1 MSDSKIKVLY
11 IAGFE
16 RSGSTIVNR
25 VLGQIDGFVAWG
37 ELRDIWQH
45 GIIENRNCT
54 CGALFRECPAWTKI
68 LDEAFGGINRVNAQK
83 MTELLQKTRAMVLPH
98 YFGVLTDKFFK
109 SSVEEYLNNL
119 ESLYRS
125 IQTTTGSKVIVDS
138 TKASWYGYVLGM
150 LPTIDLYVVH
160 IVRDPRGV
168 CYSLQ
173 QHKNKGE
180 PECQWYNP
188 VHASLS
194 WNLKNSAVEM
204 LLNCFPERYLR
215 ISYEDF
221 VQNPKTAVECL
232 LNLVQEQ
239 VTQLPFKDDHT
250 VNMSVDHIFAGS
262 PSSRSEIGAVKLRL
276 DEKWKTEIKPIDN
289 AIITLIETVTKL
301 ITYSDTP
308 KKPNCAKSSI

>member
-1 MSDSKIKVLY
+1 MSDSKVKVLY

-25 VLGQIDGFVAWG
+25 VLGQIEGFVAWG

-45 GIIENRNCT
+45 GIIENRRCT
-54 CGALFRECPAWTKI
+54 CGALFRECPAWTNI
-68 LDEAFGGINRVNAQK
+68 LDEAFGGIGQVDARE
-83 MTELLQKTRAMVLPH
+83 MTKLLQKTRARVLPH
-98 YFGVLTDKFFK
+98 YFGVLTEQFLK
-109 SSVEEYLNNL
+109 SSVEGYLKSL
-119 ESLYRS
+119 EKLYRT
-125 IQTTTGSKVIVDS
+125 IQDTTSSKVIVDS

-160 IVRDPRGV
+160 VVRDPRGV

-173 QHKNKGE
+173 QYKSKGE
-180 PECQWYNP
+180 PRCQWYNP

-204 LLNCFPERYLR
+204 LLNRSPERYLR

-221 VQNPKTAVECL
+221 VRNPKTAVESV
-232 LNLVQEQ
+232 LNLVREK
-239 VTQLPFKDDHT
+239 VTQLPFRDDST
-250 VNMSVDHIFAGS
+250 VEMGIDHIFAGS

-276 DEKWKTEIKPIDN
+276 DERWKNEMKAIDK
-289 AIITLIETVTKL
+289 AVVTKL
-301 ITYSDTP
+301 TWHCR
-308 KKPNCAKSSI
+308 KKYEYID

>member
-1 MSDSKIKVLY
+1 MSDTKIKVLY

-25 VLGQIDGFVAWG
+25 VLGQIEGFVAWG

-45 GIIENRNCT
+45 GIIENRRCT

-68 LDEAFGGINRVNAQK
+68 LDEAFGGISQVDARE
-83 MTELLQKTRAMVLPH
+83 MTKLLQKTRASILPH
-98 YFGVLTDKFFK
+98 YFGVFADEFLK
-109 SSVEEYLNNL
+109 SRVGEYLKSL
-119 ESLYRS
+119 ESLYRA
-125 IQTTTGSKVIVDS
+125 IQATTGSKVIVDS

-180 PECQWYNP
+180 PESQWYNP

-204 LLNCFPERYLR
+204 LLNSSPKCYLR

-221 VQNPKTAVECL
+221 VRDPKVAVESV
-232 LNLVQEQ
+232 LNLIQEK
-239 VTQLPFKDDHT
+239 VIQLPFRNDST
-250 VNMSVDHIFAGS
+250 VEMGVDHIFAGS
-262 PSSRSEIGAVKLRL
+262 PSSRSKTGAVKLQL
-276 DEKWKTEIKPIDN
+276 DERWKKKMKPTDR
-289 AIITLIETVTKL
+289 AVVTSFTLPL
-301 ITYSDTP
+301 L
-308 KKPNCAKSSI
+308 KKYGYLF

>member
-1 MSDSKIKVLY
+1 MSNSKVKVLY

-45 GIIENRNCT
+45 GIIENRRCT
-54 CGALFRECPAWTKI
+54 CGAFFRECPAWTKI
-68 LDEAFGGINRVNAQK
+68 LDEAFGGVDRVNAQE
-83 MTELLQKTRAMVLPH
+83 MVRLLKKTRASVLPH
-98 YFGVLTDKFFK
+98 YFGALTEKFLQ
-109 SSVEEYLNNL
+109 SNVEEYLKNL
-119 ESLYRS
+119 ESLYRA
-125 IQTTTGSKVIVDS
+125 IQATTGSKVIVDS
-138 TKASWYGYVLGM
+138 TKASWYGYVLAM

-173 QHKNKGE
+173 QHKSKGE
-180 PECQWYNP
+180 RTSQWYNP

-204 LLNCFPERYLR
+204 LLNCSPERYLR

-221 VQNPKTAVECL
+221 VQNPKTAVESV
-232 LNLVQEQ
+232 LNLVQEK
-239 VTQLPFKDDHT
+239 VTELPFRDDST
-250 VNMSVDHIFAGS
+250 VKMSVDHIFAGS

-276 DEKWKTEIKPIDN
+276 DQRWKHEMKPIDK
-289 AIITLIETVTKL
+289 ALVTYITFPLTKKYL
-301 ITYSDTP
+301 S
-308 KKPNCAKSSI
+308 KK

>member
-1 MSDSKIKVLY
+1 MSDSKVKVLY

-45 GIIENRNCT
+45 GIIDNRLCT
-54 CGALFRECPAWTKI
+54 CGALFRDCSAWTKI
-68 LDEAFGGINRVNAQK
+68 INEAFGGINQVDAQK
-83 MTELLQKTRAMVLPH
+83 MTGLLQKTRAMVLPH
-98 YFGVLTDKFFK
+98 CFGILTNSVFK
-109 SSVEEYLNNL
+109 SSVEEYLTSL
-119 ESLYRS
+119 EKLYRA

-150 LPTIDLYVVH
+150 LPTIDLYIVH
-160 IVRDPRGV
+160 VVRDPRGV

-173 QHKNKGE
+173 QHKSKDD
-180 PECQWYNP
+180 PTCQWYNP
-188 VHASLS
+188 IHASLS

-204 LLNCFPERYLR
+204 LLNRSPERYLR

-221 VQNPKTAVECL
+221 VRNPKTAVKSV
-232 LNLVQEQ
+232 LNLVQEK
-239 VTQLPFKDDHT
+239 VTQLPFKDDST
-250 VNMSVDHIFAGS
+250 VIMNVDHIFAGS

-276 DEKWKTEIKPIDN
+276 DERWKKEMQAIDK
-289 AIITLIETVTKL
+289 ALVTYVTFPVTKK
-301 ITYSDTP
+301 YSS
-308 KKPNCAKSSI
+308 KK